1 MEQTSA
7 KLVNDAIRAMIYEV
21 SVNPKPGLV
30 DPVSSGPH
38 PDMDVF
44 LFIDS
49 ALSLHHYF
57 EQSVDLGM
65 NFTATDLTLMFKNCE
80 LLGLKPKRRCLR

>member
-38 PDMDVF
+38 PDMYVF

-57 EQSVDLGM
+57 EHPDL
-65 NFTATDLTLMFKNCE
+65 
-80 LLGLKPKRRCLR
+80 

>member
-49 ALSLHHYF
+49 ALVCIIILNKALIW
-57 EQSVDLGM
+57 E
-65 NFTATDLTLMFKNCE
+65 
-80 LLGLKPKRRCLR
+80 

>member
-7 KLVNDAIRAMIYEV
+7 KLVNDALRAMIYEV

-49 ALSLHHYF
+49 ALS
-57 EQSVDLGM
+57 
-65 NFTATDLTLMFKNCE
+65 
-80 LLGLKPKRRCLR
+80 

>member
-30 DPVSSGPH
+30 DPVSPGPH

-44 LFIDS
+44 LFI
-49 ALSLHHYF
+49 ASLF
-57 EQSVDLGM
+57 
-65 NFTATDLTLMFKNCE
+65 
-80 LLGLKPKRRCLR
+80 